1 MEAYNL
7 YLKGS
12 YALDRDDQTGYEEAV
27 ADFQQ
32 VLRMDPTFARAAVG
46 LIGALIGQI
55 ERGYAPRSTWE
66 DVRAAA
72 QLASRLDP
80 KLAEPHGAL
89 ALLHLSYD
97 WDWAAV
103 DRETKLALALEPRN
117 PYVIA
122 TAAIVSEVFFRLDE
136 AIRYENEAMALDPL
150 EPAFQVQLAA
160 MFIQAQ
166 RYDDAEAAYR
176 KAIELAPAR
185 KGARNGLGLLYLIRG
200 RPQAALAQFDPNHI
214 DALAMVYH
222 ALGRHADSDR
232 MLAQVI
238 AEVSDDA
245 PGAIA
250 RIYAFRGEPDAALT
264 WLERAY
270 RQKDDYL
277 LGIRGDPIIQKAL
290 GRDPRFQELIR
301 KINFPKY

>member
-7 YLKGS
+7 YLKGNH
-12 YALDRDDQTGYEEAV
+12 ALDRDDQTGYEEAV

-32 VLRMDPTFARAAVG
+32 VLRLDPTFARAAVG
-46 LIGALIGQI
+46 LSGALLGQTM
-55 ERGYAPRSTWE
+55 RGYAPRSRWE

-89 ALLHLSYD
+89 ALLHLVYD

-103 DRETKLALALEPRN
+103 DREIKLALALEPRK
-117 PYVIA
+117 PSVIA
-122 TAAIVSEVFFRLDE
+122 TAAIVSEVFGRLEE
-136 AIRYENEAMALDPL
+136 AIRYENEAIALDPL
-150 EPAFQVQLAA
+150 DPQFQVQVAA
-160 MFIQAQ
+160 MLIRAE

-185 KGARNGLGLLYLIRG
+185 KAARTGLGVLYLIRG
-200 RPQAALAQFDPNHI
+200 RPEAALDQFDSDNI
-214 DALAMVYH
+214 LALALVYH

-232 MLAQVI
+232 LLAQAI
-238 AEVSDDA
+238 AEGGQDA
-245 PGAIA
+245 PGQIA
-250 RIYAFRGEPDAALT
+250 RSYAFRGEPDAALT

-277 LGIRGDPIIQKAL
+277 LDVRGDPIIQKAL
-290 GRDPRFQELIR
+290 GHDPRFQELVR
-301 KINFPKY
+301 KMNFPK